1 MTLFCTGGRKAEKE
15 AKRLSRFCRTQLNDM
30 FKAGLSPLDAL
41 METIPIEI
49 VQLHKVGPL
58 TRECAYAILFLETK
72 RRIFEKEVAYN
83 VH

>member
-15 AKRLSRFCRTQLNDM
+15 AKNLSRFVRTQLNELY
-30 FKAGLSPLDAL
+30 KAGLSPMDAL

-72 RRIFEKEVAYN
+72 RRIFEREVAYN